1 MSNDCSEIDLVVL
14 MTPLLSILQSMST
27 LALGLI
33 LPAGGP
39 SNPPTKWSSV
49 STFFLGP
56 KRFMIDIVDY
66 RGRSEPVELMP
77 KANHL
82 MVYVKINQPPQMKY

>member
-1 MSNDCSEIDLVVL
+1 M
-14 MTPLLSILQSMST
+14 QSMST

-49 STFFLGP
+49 STCFLGP
-56 KRFMIDIVDY
+56 KRLKIDIVDY
-66 RGRSEPVELMP
+66 RGRSEPVELMS
-77 KANHL
+77 KANNP
-82 MVYVKINQPPQMKY
+82 YVKINQSPQMKY